1 MDVFS
6 WQNIHDIEVS
16 VKFAP
21 TKKLTGKVEFHAF
34 WLASTDDSWYRAN
47 GVATVRPLNAA
58 ARSASGYAGA
68 EVDATLTYAMSRN
81 VSIEVGYSH
90 FFAGDYLA
98 DTGAS
103 DDADFVY
110 VQTGFTF

>member
-1 MDVFS
+1 M
-6 WQNIHDIEVS
+6 HDLELS
-16 VKFAP
+16 LKCAP
-21 TKKLTGKVEFHAF
+21 TKKLTAKMEFHAF
-34 WLASTDDSWYRAN
+34 WIASTDDSWYRAN

-58 ARSASGYAGA
+58 ARDASNYAGA
-68 EVDATLTYAMSRN
+68 EADITVTYALTKNMN
-81 VSIEVGYSH
+81 LEAGYSH

-110 VQTGFTF
+110 LQTGITF